1 MADPQQMRKAMADYI
16 EAVHQAYASQ
26 AATHSPAVQGQ
37 MALLAGP
44 FTVVA
49 AGVQNLHV
57 VATRQ
62 DLPPPRGPE
71 VALPCQLDGLRW
83 TVRFYD
89 PVVFPPLG
97 LIDESAGPAG
107 ELVRSAFGLTTYL
120 YHLVV
125 RPGSQLTPH
134 HAGHAGAGLANSHV
148 AAARD
153 FQRMR
158 AHAKGREGL
167 VDEMQGAAAA
177 GLSRAQALLAREL
190 APWSEE
196 VAALTTEAE
205 LDTQAIRKAVVAS
218 LAGDG

>member
-1 MADPQQMRKAMADYI
+1 MAGPEQMRQAMADYI
-16 EAVHQAYASQ
+16 ASVHQAYASQ

-37 MALLAGP
+37 MALLTGP

-57 VATRQ
+57 IGTHES
-62 DLPPPRGPE
+62 LPAPRGPE
-71 VALPCQLDGLRW
+71 VAIEATLDGLQW

-97 LIDESAGPAG
+97 LIDESAGAAG
-107 ELVRSAFGLTTYL
+107 EAVRAAFGLSTYL

-125 RPGSQLTPH
+125 RPGSQLTAH
-134 HAGHAGAGLANSHV
+134 HAGHAGAGLANSHI

-153 FQRMR
+153 FQRIR
-158 AHAKGREGL
+158 AHAAGREAL

-177 GLSRAQALLAREL
+177 GLRRAQALLAREL
-190 APWSEE
+190 VPWSDE
-196 VAALTTEAE
+196 VQKLTSVVD
-205 LDTQAIRKAVVAS
+205 LDPSAIRKAVLAS
-218 LAGDG
+218 LAGND